1 MKSIIS
7 KDLGG
12 NTLWEDSDTKQFYED
27 TVDLKLFLPGY
38 AFREPVTTT
47 TPASEGK

>member
-1 MKSIIS
+1 ASKKSSDRTGIDFYLAGRS
-7 KDLGG
+7 DDDLGG

-38 AFREPVTTT
+38 A
-47 TPASEGK
+47 